1 MSRITARITKGVDR
15 PAPITIE
22 VDGAAI
28 PAHPGETL
36 AAAMIAAGVYRMRD
50 DRSGA
55 PRGMLC
61 NMGTCSEC
69 FIWIASGDNWRR
81 RRACLTP
88 VSDGLQVATQ
98 EVAP

>member
-1 MSRITARITKGVDR
+1 MSRITQNIDR
-15 PAPITIE
+15 PAPITIDA
-22 VDGAAI
+22 DGATI
-28 PAHPGETL
+28 TAHPGETL
-36 AAAMIAAGVYRMRD
+36 AAAMTAAGIYRMRD

-69 FIWIASGDNWRR
+69 FVWIADGEGWRR

-88 VSDGLQVATQ
+88 VSDGLQVATH
-98 EVAP
+98 EVLP

>member
-1 MSRITARITKGVDR
+1 MSRVADGVNR

-22 VDGAAI
+22 IDGAAI

-69 FIWIASGDNWRR
+69 FVWIADGQTWRR

-88 VSDGLQVATQ
+88 VAGGLRAATREGQ
-98 EVAP
+98 P

>member
-1 MSRITARITKGVDR
+1 MSRITQGVTR
-15 PAPITIE
+15 PAPIAIE
-22 VDGAAI
+22 IDGAMI
-28 PAHPGETL
+28 PAYPGETL
-36 AAAMIAAGVYRMRD
+36 AAAMVAAGLYRMRD

-55 PRGMLC
+55 PRGMFC

-69 FIWIASGDNWRR
+69 FLWIEQGETWRR

-88 VSDGLQVATQ
+88 VTPDMRIGTG